1 MSFGNAVEEGGERR
15 TLCFGARAG
24 DRSVGIRRAGPVPG
38 RRLGETLRGALRQA
52 LRQALGQALKEAL
65 RSVLT

>member
-1 MSFGNAVEEGGERR
+1 MEEGGERR

-38 RRLGETLRGALRQA
+38 RRLGETLRGALGQA
-52 LRQALGQALKEAL
+52 LRQALKEAL